1 MIHKP
6 MQGEVRSM
14 EQLRKDY
21 EIEKELAARLR
32 NASRQERRFLYSSVY
47 DEYYERV
54 SQAPQLI
61 RKSSPELTAVLVST
75 QMRFL
80 NRFLNKEATFLE
92 VGAGDCALSIELSN
106 HVKQVFAVDASANIS
121 EGFTLP
127 HNCKCIISDGIS
139 FPVPKNSI
147 SVVYSNHL
155 MEHLH
160 PDDAIVQLQNIYNS
174 LIGGGH
180 YICITPNRLSG
191 PHDISKY
198 FDTVAS
204 GLHLKEYSVSELVKL
219 FKKIGFSRFDSY
231 VGAKGY
237 YIKVPITL
245 QRLLEALIG
254 RFPNNIRFLIARTP
268 LRGLLGIRLVGKK

>member
-1 MIHKP
+1 
-6 MQGEVRSM
+6 MQGEARSM
-14 EQLRKDY
+14 KQLRQDY
-21 EIEKELAARLR
+21 EIEKELATKLR
-32 NASRQERRFLYSSVY
+32 NSSRQERRFLYSSVY

-61 RKSSPELTAVLVST
+61 RKSSPELTAIAISK
-75 QMRFL
+75 QMSFL

-92 VGAGDCALSIELSN
+92 VGPGDCALSIEVSK
-106 HVKQVFAVDASANIS
+106 HVKQVFAVDVSANIS

-127 HNCKCIISDGIS
+127 HNCKRIISDGSSI
-139 FPVPKNSI
+139 PVPQNSI

-155 MEHLH
+155 IEHLH
-160 PDDAIVQLQNIYNS
+160 PDDAFEQLQNIYNS
-174 LIGGGH
+174 LIAGG
-180 YICITPNRLSG
+180 YYLCITPNRLSG

-198 FDTVAS
+198 FDIVAT
-204 GLHLKEYSVSELVKL
+204 GFHLKEYSVSELVKL
-219 FKKIGFSRFDSY
+219 FKKIGFSSCDSY

-245 QRLLEALIG
+245 QRLLEALMG
-254 RFPNNIRFLIARTP
+254 MLPNRIRFLIARTP